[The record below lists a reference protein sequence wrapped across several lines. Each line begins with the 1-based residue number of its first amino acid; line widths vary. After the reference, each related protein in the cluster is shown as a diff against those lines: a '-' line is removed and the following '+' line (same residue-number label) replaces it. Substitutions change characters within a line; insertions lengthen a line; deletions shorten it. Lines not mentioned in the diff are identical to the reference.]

1 MIKNVNKLYAG
12 ALYETLDG
20 KDGKETEKIISNFL
34 NFLKEK
40 GDLYR
45 IQKVLKEFE
54 EIYNKKNGIHK
65 LKIKSAFPLA
75 HDVIKK
81 IAENLGIKEYEAG
94 VAEDKSLIGGFV
106 AQYDDNLID
115 ASIKNNLNK
124 LHKQLIS

>member
-1 MIKNVNKLYAG
+1 MKQNANKIYAV
-12 ALYETLDG
+12 ALYEALDG
-20 KDGKETEKIISNFL
+20 KSDTGTEKVISNFL

-54 EIYNKKNGIHK
+54 DIFNKKNGIHK

-75 HDVIKK
+75 DDVIQK
-81 IAENLGIKEYEAG
+81 IAGSLGIKEYEAE
-94 VAEDKSLIGGFV
+94 VSEDKGLIGGYV

-115 ASIKNNLNK
+115 ASLKNSLNK
-124 LHKQLIS
+124 LHKQLTL